1 MTQLPDLFPGY
12 DSRFIE
18 TSAGKLFAR
27 IGGSGAPLLLLH
39 GYPQS
44 NVMWHRL
51 APLLDKQF
59 TLVIPDLPGYGQSAA
74 PESGEGHSPYDKRSM
89 ARAMYEAM
97 DALGHSQ
104 FRLAGHDRGGRVAYR
119 LALDH
124 PERLVKLCT
133 LDIVPTYEMWARLTP
148 VSAMKIFHWTFL
160 AQPFPLPEKMIG
172 HMPVEYMEWKISSWN
187 GENNLSV
194 FDPRALEHY
203 RAAFRQPARLHASCE
218 DYRAGATTDRLND
231 EADKKAGK
239 KIQCPLLALWGE
251 SGIPS
256 KGANPL
262 DIWREW
268 ANDVSGR
275 PIRSGHFLPEENPA
289 DTAKAMLAFFA

>member
-1 MTQLPDLFPGY
+1 MTQLADLFPGY
-12 DSRFIE
+12 ESRFIE
-18 TSAGKLFAR
+18 TSAGKIFAR
-27 IGGSGAPLLLLH
+27 VGGKGAPLLLLH

-59 TLVIPDLPGYGQSAA
+59 TLVIPDLPGYGQSDA
-74 PESGEGHSPYDKRSM
+74 PESSVGHAPYDKRSM
-89 ARAMYEAM
+89 AQAMCEAM
-97 DALGHSQ
+97 AALGHKQ
-104 FRLAGHDRGGRVAYR
+104 FSLAGHDRGGRVAYR

-124 PERLVKLCT
+124 PERLLKLCT

-148 VSAMKIFHWTFL
+148 ASAMKIFHWTFL

-172 HMPVEYMEWKISSWN
+172 HMPVEYLEWKISSWN

-203 RAAFRQPARLHASCE
+203 RAAFTQPARLHASCE
-218 DYRAGATTDRLND
+218 DYRAGETTDRLND
-231 EADKKAGK
+231 EADKKGGN
-239 KIQCPLLALWGE
+239 KIRCPLLALWGE

-256 KGANPL
+256 KGSNPL

-268 ANDVSGR
+268 ASDVSGG
-275 PIRSGHFLPEENPA
+275 PIRSGHFLAEENPA

>member
-1 MTQLPDLFPGY
+1 MTALPDLFPGY
-12 DSRFIE
+12 ESRFIQ
-18 TSAGKLFAR
+18 TRAGRIFAR
-27 IGGSGAPLLLLH
+27 IGGTGAPLLLLH

-51 APLLDKQF
+51 APLLAETF
-59 TLVIPDLPGYGQSAA
+59 TLVIPDLPGYGESDA
-74 PESGEGHSPYDKRSM
+74 PESGAGHAPYDKRSM
-89 ARAMYEAM
+89 ARAMCEVM
-97 DALGHSQ
+97 DALGHQQ

-124 PERLVKLCT
+124 PERLLRLCT
-133 LDIVPTYEMWARLTP
+133 LDIVPTFEMWARLTP
-148 VSAMKIFHWTFL
+148 ASAMKIFHWTFL

-172 HMPVEYMEWKISSWN
+172 HMPVEYLEWKISSWN

-203 RAAFRQPARLHASCE
+203 RAAFVQPARLHASCE

-231 EADKKAGK
+231 ETDKKAGR

-256 KGANPL
+256 KGSNPL

-268 ANDVSGR
+268 ANDVSGG
-275 PIRSGHFLPEENPA
+275 PIRSGHFLAEENPA
-289 DTAKAMLAFFA
+289 DTAKAMLAFFG

>member
-1 MTQLPDLFPGY
+1 MTQLADLFPGY
-12 DSRFIE
+12 ESKFIK
-18 TSAGKLFAR
+18 TSAGKIFAR
-27 IGGSGAPLLLLH
+27 IGGTGAPLMLLH

-44 NVMWHRL
+44 NAMWHRL
-51 APLLDKQF
+51 APLLDQQF
-59 TLVIPDLPGYGQSAA
+59 TLVIPDLPGYGQSDA
-74 PESGEGHSPYDKRSM
+74 PESGAGHAPYDKRSM
-89 ARAMYEAM
+89 ARAMGEVM
-97 DALGHSQ
+97 DALGHEQ

-124 PERLVKLCT
+124 PAQLVKLCT

-148 VSAMKIFHWTFL
+148 ASAMKIFHWTFL
-160 AQPFPLPEKMIG
+160 AQPFPLPEKLIG
-172 HMPVEYMEWKISSWN
+172 HMPVEYLEWKISSWN

-203 RAAFRQPARLHASCE
+203 RTAFSQAARLHASCE

-256 KGANPL
+256 KGSNPL

-268 ANDVSGR
+268 ANDVSGG
-275 PIRSGHFLPEENPA
+275 PIQSGHFLAEENPA
-289 DTAKAMLAFFA
+289 DTTKAMLAFFG

>member
-1 MTQLPDLFPGY
+1 MTQLPELLPGY
-12 DSRFIE
+12 DSKFFE
-18 TSAGKLFAR
+18 TSAGKIFAR

-59 TLVIPDLPGYGQSAA
+59 TLVIPDLPGYGQSDA
-74 PESGEGHSPYDKRSM
+74 PQSRANHSPYDKRSM
-89 ARAMYEAM
+89 ARSMCEVM
-97 DALGHSQ
+97 DALGHQQ

-124 PERLVKLCT
+124 PERLLQLCT
-133 LDIVPTYEMWARLTP
+133 LDIVPTYEMWARLSP
-148 VSAMKIFHWTFL
+148 ASAMKIFHWTFL

-172 HMPVEYMEWKISSWN
+172 HMPAEYLEWKISSWN

-203 RAAFRQPARLHASCE
+203 RAAFKQPARLHASCE

-231 EADKKAGK
+231 EADKKTGR

-268 ANDVSGR
+268 AKDVSGG
-275 PIRSGHFLPEENPA
+275 PIKSGHFLPEENPA